1 MDYRELIM
9 KRQSYREAFAD
20 EPVTEEDLKKILEAG
35 IMAPSGYNLQST
47 TFVAVTDE
55 KILKAIA
62 ELMPTNATKTAKAMI
77 VPVTKHIESNDMS
90 FEFEDYGASVE
101 NMLLAI
107 ADLGYASVWMDGQV
121 KMGDTRQKLAD
132 LLNVPGDMTVRA
144 VLPIGKPSKEIPMR
158 GRKPFEE
165 RVVFNKF

>member
-1 MDYRELIM
+1 MD
-9 KRQSYREAFAD
+9 
-20 EPVTEEDLKKILEAG
+20 
-35 IMAPSGYNLQST
+35 
-47 TFVAVTDE
+47 
-55 KILKAIA
+55 
-62 ELMPTNATKTAKAMI
+62 
-77 VPVTKHIESNDMS
+77 
-90 FEFEDYGASVE
+90 
-101 NMLLAI
+101 MLLAI

>member
-1 MDYRELIM
+1 MEYRELIM
-9 KRQSYREAFAD
+9 KRQSYREAFTD
-20 EPVTEEDLKKILEAG
+20 DPVTEEDLKKILEAG
-35 IMAPSGYNLQST
+35 IMAPSGYNFQST
-47 TFVAVTDE
+47 TFVAITDE
-55 KILKAIA
+55 SIIKAIA
-62 ELMPTNATKTAKAMI
+62 EIMPTNATQTAKAMI
-77 VPVTKHIESNDMS
+77 VPVTKFIEENGMS
-90 FEFEDYGASVE
+90 FEFEDYGAAVE

-121 KMGDTRQKLAD
+121 KAADHREKLAK
-132 LLNVPGDMTVRA
+132 LLNVPDDMTVRA

>member
-1 MDYRELIM
+1 MEYQELIM
-9 KRQSYREAFAD
+9 KRQTYRETFAD
-20 EPVTEEDLKKILEAG
+20 DPVPEEDLKKILNAG

-55 KILKAIA
+55 ALIKQIA
-62 ELMPTNATKTAKAMI
+62 EIMPTNATQSAKAMI
-77 VPVTKHIESNDMS
+77 VPVTKYIESNGMS
-90 FEFEDYGASVE
+90 FEFEDYGAAVE

-121 KMGDTRQKLAD
+121 KMGDHREQLAK
-132 LLNVPGDMTVRA
+132 LLNVPDDMTVRA

-165 RVVFNKF
+165 RVVFNRF